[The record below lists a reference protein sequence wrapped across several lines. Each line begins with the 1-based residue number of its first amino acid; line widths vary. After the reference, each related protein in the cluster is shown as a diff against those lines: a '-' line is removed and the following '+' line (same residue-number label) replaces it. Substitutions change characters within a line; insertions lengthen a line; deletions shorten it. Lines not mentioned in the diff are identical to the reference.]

1 MPGPVAVAAAVIDD
15 AAKDGEQAGRPVD
28 FIDHDEPTTLRPEEA
43 VGIFQPTEV
52 GAPFEIEIDG
62 GVAPGVGNGPSQRCL
77 ADLPGSEKDD
87 RGRRAEAGDYRLD
100 QLSPYH
106 ITVN

>member
-1 MPGPVAVAAAVIDD
+1 MGYTRIYHLQAPSASRDSSPPTRLTAPSGPPAALPA
-15 AAKDGEQAGRPVD
+15 
-28 FIDHDEPTTLRPEEA
+28 EEV

-100 QLSPYH
+100 QVSPYH